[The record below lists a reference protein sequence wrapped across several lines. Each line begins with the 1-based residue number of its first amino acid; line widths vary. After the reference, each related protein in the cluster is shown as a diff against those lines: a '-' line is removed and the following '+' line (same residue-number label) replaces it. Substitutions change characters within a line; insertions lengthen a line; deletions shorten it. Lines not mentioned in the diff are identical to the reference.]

1 MTTIAL
7 AVLTGFVVLVGG
19 NLPWA
24 ALLAP
29 LNLRFARVVPW
40 AVLPM
45 AIYLWCYWKYIGGS
59 WGSKSTAGERQ
70 ANLRANLVSA
80 DVWGA
85 SLDAGLLGFA
95 TIAALLVFMAR
106 LVKLPDSAPLR
117 LPTGMP
123 SITAFVLLAMSSV
136 VAGVTEEAA
145 FRGYMQGPIERRYG
159 LAIAILVN
167 GTAFGL
173 LHFPSH
179 PADVWIMLPYYI
191 AVSAAYGGLTWAA
204 NSILPALVLHSGGD
218 VWSLSRLWLT
228 GRPEWQLSPEPGKL
242 IWETGFDAGFLLSA
256 VAFIVF
262 VGLTWWAYVGVHS
275 LGGARPEHEDR
286 VHI

>member
-1 MTTIAL
+1 MPASKRQILETREEMRHGVQRPLLCRSTDLDGTPSWRQAIGGSVRPDWKRVPQPNQRGQSGNVTVGAPEWFRQAIAHRPAPSSRNGFRGLSSSTRCPLLLCSVRPMTTIAL
-7 AVLTGFVVLVGG
+7 AVLTGIVVLVSG

-24 ALLAP
+24 VLLAP
-29 LNLRFARVVPW
+29 LNLRVARVAPW

-59 WGSKSTAGERQ
+59 WGSKATSGRRR
-70 ANLRANLVSA
+70 ANLRANLLSTE
-80 DVWGA
+80 VWGA
-85 SLDAGLLGFA
+85 SIAAGLLGFA
-95 TIAALLVFMAR
+95 AIGTMLVLMAR

-167 GTAFGL
+167 GTAFG
-173 LHFPSH
+173 
-179 PADVWIMLPYYI
+179 
-191 AVSAAYGGLTWAA
+191 
-204 NSILPALVLHSGGD
+204 
-218 VWSLSRLWLT
+218 
-228 GRPEWQLSPEPGKL
+228 
-242 IWETGFDAGFLLSA
+242 
-256 VAFIVF
+256 
-262 VGLTWWAYVGVHS
+262 
-275 LGGARPEHEDR
+275 
-286 VHI
+286 

>member
-7 AVLTGFVVLVGG
+7 AVLTGIVVLVSG

-24 ALLAP
+24 LLLAP
-29 LNLRFARVVPW
+29 LNLRVARVVPW

-59 WGSKSTAGERQ
+59 WGSKATSGRRR
-70 ANLRANLVSA
+70 ANLRANLLSTE
-80 DVWGA
+80 VWGA
-85 SLDAGLLGFA
+85 SLAAGLLGFA
-95 TIAALLVFMAR
+95 AIGTMLVLMAR
-106 LVKLPDSAPLR
+106 LVKLPDSTPLR

-173 LHFPSH
+173 LHFPNH

-191 AVSAAYGGLTWAA
+191 AVAAAYGGLTWAA

-242 IWETGFDAGFLLSA
+242 IWETGIDAGFLLSA

-275 LGGARPEHEDR
+275 LRGARPEHEDR